1 VTAAGNDPI
10 AAGGVATGMA
20 TPSGRYMHSGT
31 DFESEI
37 ARLHLLEARYDKLT
51 FRRLSALGSR
61 LGSRCLEVGA
71 GAGSVVRWLSAQV
84 GATGQVVATD
94 LDLRFL
100 SELDGGNVEL
110 RHHDIVKDDLED
122 GGYDLVHCRALLCHL
137 SQPRAALAHMV
148 AALRPGGWLLIE
160 DADYV
165 SLVAADPTHPGS
177 ASFEA
182 VSQRSLEFMRAAG
195 LLDPYFG
202 RRVPGL
208 ITETALVD
216 TGHDATTRI
225 WPGQSAGADFLRRS
239 MERFREQLIAG
250 GAATAEGFDSML
262 ASLSDPTFAFTDALS
277 VAAWGRHTA

>member
-10 AAGGVATGMA
+10 AAGGVATGTA
-20 TPSGRYMHSGT
+20 APTGRYMHSGT

-37 ARLHLLEARYDKLT
+37 ARLHLLEARYDDLT

-61 LGSRCLEVGA
+61 EGSRCLEVGA
-71 GAGSVVRWLSAQV
+71 GAGSVVRRLSAQV
-84 GATGQVVATD
+84 GVSGQVVATD

-100 SELDGGNVEL
+100 SELDRGNVEL
-110 RHHDIVKDDLED
+110 RRHDIVKDDLED

-165 SLVAADPTHPGS
+165 SLVASDPTHPGS

-195 LLDPYFG
+195 FLDPYFG

-208 ITETALVD
+208 IAETALVD
-216 TGHDATTRI
+216 VGHEAIARI
-225 WPGQSAGADFLRRS
+225 WPGRSAGAEFFQRS
-239 MERFREQLIAG
+239 MERFQEQLVAG
-250 GAATAEGFDSML
+250 GATTAEDFDSML
-262 ASLSDPTFAFTDALS
+262 ASLSDPTFAFVDALS
-277 VAAWGRHTA
+277 VAAWGRRPA